1 MTMLDG
7 IRQKLAQELGVLEEE
22 VKFNLLDTGLFSDLR
37 IPGPG
42 ATDLDFLDEE
52 GTEDVIGR
60 GASLEEALENAVS
73 TYRHKK
79 SQQPFAFHRRAP
91 FQMHKSKSN

>member
-1 MTMLDG
+1 MSLLGG
-7 IRQKLAQELGVLEEE
+7 IRRKLAEELGVPEEE
-22 VKFNLLDTGLFSDLR
+22 VQFNLLDTGMFTDLR

-42 ATDLDFLDEE
+42 AAELDFLAEE
-52 GTEDVIGR
+52 TEDIIGR

-79 SQQPFAFHRRAP
+79 SQQPFAFHCRAP